1 MKQPALIIIKPD
13 GISKKLVGSVFTK
26 FTGACLEIIA
36 IRIAKTTRKLA
47 KEHYMHISGQPFFED
62 TVSYFC
68 GKLHKEKNIIII
80 IYYGE
85 GAIKKCR
92 KIAGAT
98 NPKEAAANSIRG
110 SYGRVTKTGI
120 FENVVHVSSDRN
132 EAERE
137 IKLWFTPDDIIAK
150 LYPTKTKTI
159 NSCKKKVWA

>member
-1 MKQPALIIIKPD
+1 MKQPVLIIIKPD
-13 GISKKLVGSVFTK
+13 GISKKLVGNVFTK
-26 FTGACLEIIA
+26 FASAGLKIVA
-36 IRIAKTTRKLA
+36 IRIEKATRKLT

-68 GKLHKEKNIIII
+68 GKFHKVKNIITI

-85 GAIKKCR
+85 DAIKKCR

-98 NPKEAAANSIRG
+98 NPEEAAPNSIRG
-110 SYGRVTKTGI
+110 SYGRTTKSGI

-137 IKLWFTPDDIIAK
+137 IKLWFSPDDIIAK
-150 LYPTKTKTI
+150 LYPAKTKTI
-159 NSCKKKVWA
+159 NACKKKVWV